1 MIFAGIRDSHLSWY
15 FANVPVCRS
24 LHICRAI
31 WGGLPTMFKEQRK
44 VTANP
49 CLNEDVEI
57 ADLIV
62 SFLDVKAGFTLTDPK
77 DPRYQKVVALR
88 SRFGEICQRAASAL
102 RQNTGGEDHIDAVIG
117 VTRAIDTFMLGYG
130 LGRNDYDSLQKN
142 YTQARE

>member
-1 MIFAGIRDSHLSWY
+1 
-15 FANVPVCRS
+15 
-24 LHICRAI
+24 
-31 WGGLPTMFKEQRK
+31 MFKEQRK

-88 SRFGEICQRAASAL
+88 SRFGDVCQRAASAL